1 MDAIC
6 SRCTCFHLRR
16 ATRRTTQVYD
26 RELAKAGLSLNEYSI
41 LRRAREPKTLSALA
55 EALGMDRTTL
65 TRNLKPLL
73 DAGWIQE
80 TRSDEDARRKHI
92 AITAA
97 GRRLLKRAEPHWQRA
112 QDHIEH
118 LFGTQDTA
126 ALHVALERLNHVL
139 RTAGDIE

>member
-1 MDAIC
+1 MDTIA

-26 RELAKAGLSLNEYSI
+26 RELAKVGLSLNEYSI

-55 EALGMDRTTL
+55 ETLGMDRTTL

-73 DAGWIQE
+73 DAGWLQE

-112 QDHIEH
+112 QDQIEH
-118 LFGTQDTA
+118 LFGAQDTA
-126 ALHVALERLNHVL
+126 ALHTTLERLDRAL
-139 RTAGDIE
+139 RAAGDTE

>member
-1 MDAIC
+1 MDSIA

-73 DAGWIQE
+73 DAGWMEE
-80 TRSDEDARRKHI
+80 TRSDEDARRKRI

-112 QDHIEH
+112 QDHIEQ
-118 LFGTQDTA
+118 LFGAADTA
-126 ALHVALERLNHVL
+126 ALHAALERLDHVL
-139 RTAGDIE
+139 RTSGESE